1 MHHFMVICY
10 ESLMFLIFM
19 LPRFYFCDWLKASFL
34 RMQGMKIGKRVEFY
48 PGVLI
53 SAGKG
58 ASLTIGDDVDLA
70 WGVLITTKGGVS
82 IGERTWIGYRTMIL
96 SSNHGI
102 PGGKAPIFQSS
113 METTIPDVPKPV
125 TIRKDVWIGCGA
137 IILPGV
143 TIGEG
148 AVVAAGSVVTRDV
161 EAFSIVG
168 GCPAKLIRMR
178 E

>member
-1 MHHFMVICY
+1 
-10 ESLMFLIFM
+10 MFLIFM
-19 LPRFYFCDWLKASFL
+19 FPRFYWCNWLKTLIL
-34 RMQGMKIGKRVEFY
+34 RVHGMKVGKRVEFY

-53 SAGKG
+53 STGKE
-58 ASLTIGDDVDLA
+58 ASLSIGDDVDLA

-82 IGERTWIGYRTMIL
+82 IGDRTWIGYRTMIL

-102 PGGKAPIFQSS
+102 PSERMPIFQSS
-113 METTIPDVPKPV
+113 TETIIPDVPKPV
-125 TIRKDVWIGCGA
+125 TIRNDVWIGCGV

-168 GCPAKLIRMR
+168 GCPARMIRMR

>member
-1 MHHFMVICY
+1 MHHFMVVCY
-10 ESLMFLIFM
+10 ESLTFLLFM
-19 LPRFYFCDWLKASFL
+19 LPRFRWCNWGKRLFL
-34 RMQGMKIGKRVEFY
+34 RMQGMKVGKRVEFY

-53 SAGKG
+53 STGKG

-70 WGVLITTKGGVS
+70 WGILITTKGGVS

-102 PGGKAPIFQSS
+102 PGGKTPIFRSS
-113 METTIPDVPKPV
+113 TEATVLDVPKPV
-125 TIRKDVWIGCGA
+125 TIQKDVWIGCGA

-143 TIGEG
+143 TVGEG

-161 EAFSIVG
+161 EPFSIVG